1 MTYSRD
7 QFIDLL
13 YKCVL
18 YYSDAW
24 NRTQDWKGRID
35 PLPDK
40 NVYYLLCQDDQF
52 LREQTVVIL
61 HYMRNWD
68 WVEEKPSLKW
78 DFKRNVPAVLRRL
91 STYKRYMEAPWD
103 ILVYQFEN
111 SCQNVTDPNS
121 KTGTVVVPILSI
133 IDPDFKGHI
142 ATDFTI
148 DVF

>member
-18 YYSDAW
+18 YYADAW

-40 NVYYLLCQDDQF
+40 NVYWLLCQDDAF

-61 HYMRNWD
+61 LYMRNWN

-91 STYKRYMEAPWD
+91 SDYKRYMNAPWD
-103 ILVYQFEN
+103 FLTYQFGYA
-111 SCQNVTDPNS
+111 SQNIVDPGS
-121 KTGTVVVPILSI
+121 RTGTAVVHILST
-133 IDPDFKGHI
+133 IDPSIEVPVIPDFKI
-142 ATDFTI
+142 
-148 DVF
+148 